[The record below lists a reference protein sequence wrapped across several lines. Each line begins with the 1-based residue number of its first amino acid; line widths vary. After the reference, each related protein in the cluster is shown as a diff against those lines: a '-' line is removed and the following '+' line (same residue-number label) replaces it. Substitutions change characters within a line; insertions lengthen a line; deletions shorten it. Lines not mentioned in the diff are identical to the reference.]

1 MRAFSDYN
9 PAAVA
14 VYLLAV
20 MLVAMFCPHPIIA
33 ASSAVGAC
41 LFFLSVAKPGSG
53 KTHLWFLVLLLAM
66 TAINPIISHNG
77 VTVLF
82 VLSSRP
88 VTLEALLYG
97 LNTAV
102 MIVGVLYW
110 FAGLSAIM
118 THDKWLYLLGSLSP
132 KLALLLS
139 MALRYVPFFSRQI
152 GRVRRAQ
159 KGVGL
164 YKEDNVIDRA
174 RGNARVFSAVIGWT
188 LENGVITADS
198 MAARGYGLGRRT
210 SFSAFRFRRQ
220 DAGLCLLLLPLLA
233 FCLYGIGRRTLTF
246 SFYPAPTALIADPLG
261 IAVCGVYGV
270 MVLIPFLL
278 EGGARL
284 RWRYW
289 RQNT

>member
-9 PAAVA
+9 PAAIA
-14 VYLLAV
+14 VYLLSV
-20 MLVAMFCPHPIIA
+20 MLVAMFCSHPVI
-33 ASSAVGAC
+33 SAISALGAI
-41 LFFLSVAKPGSG
+41 LFFLTLRRPHAW
-53 KTHLWFLVLLLAM
+53 KTHLWFLALLLAM
-66 TAINPIISHNG
+66 TAVNPIISHNG

-97 LNTAV
+97 ASTGV

-110 FAGLSAIM
+110 FAGLSAVM

-139 MALRYVPFFSRQI
+139 MALRYVPFFSRQV
-152 GRVRRAQ
+152 GQVRRAQ

-164 YKEDNVIDRA
+164 YKEDNVLDRA
-174 RGNARVFSAVIGWT
+174 QGNARVFSAVIGWT

-210 SFSAFRFRRQ
+210 NFFSFRWRRQ
-220 DAGLCLLLLPLLA
+220 DALLGLILLPLLA
-233 FCLYGIGRRTLTF
+233 LCLYGIGQKALTF
-246 SFYPAPTALIADPLG
+246 SFYPSVTPAVAGPLG
-261 IAVCGVYGV
+261 IAVCAAYSV
-270 MVLIPFLL
+270 MVLIPFVL

-284 RWRYW
+284 SWRFY
-289 RQNT
+289 R

>member
-9 PAAVA
+9 PAAIA
-14 VYLLAV
+14 VYLLAI
-20 MLVAMFCPHPIIA
+20 MLVGMFCSHPII
-33 ASSAVGAC
+33 SALSALGAI
-41 LFFLSVAKPGSG
+41 LFFLTLRKAHAW
-53 KTHLWFLVLLLAM
+53 KTHLWFLGLLLAM
-66 TAINPIISHNG
+66 TAINPLISHNG

-88 VTLEALLYG
+88 ITLEALMYG
-97 LNTAV
+97 ASTAV

-110 FAGLSAIM
+110 FAGLSAVM

-139 MALRYVPFFSRQI
+139 MALRYVPFFSRQV
-152 GRVRRAQ
+152 GQVRRAQ

-164 YKEDNVIDRA
+164 YKEDNIVDRVH
-174 RGNARVFSAVIGWT
+174 GGARVFSAVIGWT

-210 SFSAFRFRRQ
+210 NFSAFRFRRQ
-220 DAGLCLLLLPLLA
+220 DALLGLTLLPLLGL
-233 FCLYGIGRRTLTF
+233 CLYGIGQKALTF
-246 SFYPAPTALIADPLG
+246 SFYPSVTELSLDPLG
-261 IAVCGVYGV
+261 IAVCAAYGV
-270 MVLIPFLL
+270 MVLIPFIL

-284 RWRYW
+284 AWKYYR
-289 RQNT
+289 

>member
-188 LENGVITADS
+188 LENGVIDGGFGEKIARFYGNTDMRVLVKGLKKEFYDKVPYGELMERNRLTPKQIAEDVH
-198 MAARGYGLGRRT
+198 AALK
-210 SFSAFRFRRQ
+210 SA
-220 DAGLCLLLLPLLA
+220 
-233 FCLYGIGRRTLTF
+233 
-246 SFYPAPTALIADPLG
+246 
-261 IAVCGVYGV
+261 
-270 MVLIPFLL
+270 
-278 EGGARL
+278 
-284 RWRYW
+284 
-289 RQNT
+289 

>member
-20 MLVAMFCPHPIIA
+20 MLVAMFCSHPIISA
-33 ASSAVGAC
+33 LSAVGAM
-41 LFFLSVAKPGSG
+41 LFFLTLRRPHAW
-53 KTHLWFLVLLLAM
+53 KTHLWFWALLLAM
-66 TAINPIISHNG
+66 TAVNPLISHNG

-82 VLSSRP
+82 VLDSRP
-88 VTLEALLYG
+88 ITLEALLYG
-97 LNTAV
+97 FSTAV

-110 FAGLSAIM
+110 FAGLSAVM

-139 MALRYVPFFSRQI
+139 MALRYVPFFSRQV
-152 GRVRRAQ
+152 GQVRRAQ

-164 YKEDNVIDRA
+164 YKEDNIVDRVH
-174 RGNARVFSAVIGWT
+174 GNARVFSAVIGWT

-210 SFSAFRFRRQ
+210 NYSAFRFRRA
-220 DAGLCLLLLPLLA
+220 DGLLGLVLLPLLA
-233 FCLYGIGRRTLTF
+233 LCLYGIGQKALTF
-246 SFYPAPTALIADPLG
+246 SFYPSVAALSPGPLG
-261 IAVCGVYGV
+261 IAVCAAYGV
-270 MVLIPFLL
+270 MVMLPFCL

-284 RWRYW
+284 RWRFY
-289 RQNT
+289 R